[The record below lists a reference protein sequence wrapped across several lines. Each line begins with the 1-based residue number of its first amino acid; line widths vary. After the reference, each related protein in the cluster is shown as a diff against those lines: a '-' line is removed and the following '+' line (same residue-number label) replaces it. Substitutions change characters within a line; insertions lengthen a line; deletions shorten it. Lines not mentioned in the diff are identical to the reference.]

1 MARMSGQGKVMY
13 YPEKGNVV
21 YGGFALLLSMPEQK
35 WLGKDPLLFSLNTNE
50 SVLHLGSCA
59 ANHW

>member
-35 WLGKDPLLFSLNTNE
+35 
-50 SVLHLGSCA
+50 
-59 ANHW
+59 